1 MPYKI
6 NKKSCKQSDGDSG
19 SYVLSYTDKKG
30 KKHNN
35 CHTSKKKAQGQ
46 IAAIEGP
53 REVDEGDSMSCE
65 SPMEGDEK
73 AEETLEETDDMVFG
87 GGGDTE
93 AEGEGEEDGMDEAL
107 IREWVRYRLLLEQ
120 EQADTPIPTEVT
132 TEKRA

>member
-87 GGGDTE
+87 GGGAE
-93 AEGEGEEDGMDEAL
+93 ADQEDDELEEAVAEDGADGEPL
-107 IREWVRYRLLLEQ
+107 VRLGICEYLR
-120 EQADTPIPTEVT
+120 
-132 TEKRA
+132 R

>member
-53 REVDEGDSMSCE
+53 REMDEGEASGMSCE

-73 AEETLEETDDMVFG
+73 SKDDTLEETDDMVFG
-87 GGGDTE
+87 GADE
-93 AEGEGEEDGMDEAL
+93 EEDELPFEEELVEFFNAVL
-107 IREWVRYRLLLEQ
+107 PCNFTL
-120 EQADTPIPTEVT
+120 PPTGISNGVVS
-132 TEKRA
+132 RHGAI